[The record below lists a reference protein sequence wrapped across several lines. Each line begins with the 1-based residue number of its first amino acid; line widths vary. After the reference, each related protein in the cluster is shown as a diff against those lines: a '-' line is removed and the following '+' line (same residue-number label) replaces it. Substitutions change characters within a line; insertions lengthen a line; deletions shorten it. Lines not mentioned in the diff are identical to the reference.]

1 VNKESI
7 VSRFTKGAAIKEIRA
22 RAEAHQEVHA
32 FNLDH
37 GSAQLWPRGADE
49 KMKALIERA
58 VAYGKFRA
66 LESVANDLECGDLG
80 VDRK

>member
-1 VNKESI
+1 M
-7 VSRFTKGAAIKEIRA
+7 SRFTKATAIKEIRA
-22 RAEAHQEVHA
+22 RAEAQQEVHA

-37 GSAQLWPRGADE
+37 GSAQLWPRGADD
-49 KMKALIERA
+49 KTKALIERA

-66 LESVANDLECGDLG
+66 FESVANDMECGDLG